1 MKKKAAAF
9 ILAVLAVFTAVSMPI
24 SGVLAANT
32 SSQTSS
38 AVSASSSAGSSSAN
52 TSSTDEITLTPNLTS
67 DNAVVVY
74 NVDVDQVLYSKRGAE
89 KLSPTAATKLL
100 TMMVVYDIFKEK
112 NLDFNTEI
120 TVESGALLNIGKQGD
135 LSAPFLGL
143 RPGETYK
150 AEDLIGATLIANMND
165 ACNILAY
172 YCATKLLNGNMDA
185 FIARMNQKAA
195 EVGAT
200 NSNFTNAIGLVED
213 GMTTTPEDVAR
224 IAGAFY
230 KYNDLLLLDNRPKMT
245 FNQKSTIHT
254 KNYLLSDFLTRD
266 YKNKY
271 AVGLMAGQRSNNDG
285 YCLIT
290 ATEKDGLAYI
300 IVVMEASGEI
310 RGTDGSRTFGPGN
323 AYDDT
328 AVLIDWTRKSFAFQK
343 LVGENELITEM
354 KVEMGKN
361 YDYVAVVPE
370 KKVEL
375 LINKA
380 VDLSQIQRQITL
392 DSSLI
397 YESGEESKVST
408 IKAPVLKGQV
418 VGTLTFTY
426 QGTVIGSVNLITQN
440 TVDESK
446 LMSTANRIKDFL
458 FGSTMK
464 VILIVFALIIVAY
477 TLFSLVAS
485 IVRGVKKI
493 KKDNENGY
501 R

>member
-1 MKKKAAAF
+1 MKKKALAF
-9 ILAVLAVFTAVSMPI
+9 ILAVLAAFTVVSMPI
-24 SGVLAANT
+24 SGVSAANT

-38 AVSASSSAGSSSAN
+38 ISSVSASASSASAN
-52 TSSTDEITLTPNLTS
+52 TSSSDEITLTPNLTS
-67 DNAVVVY
+67 NNAVVVY
-74 NVDVDQVLYSKRGAE
+74 NVDGDQVLYSKRGTE

-112 NLDFNTEI
+112 NIDFNTEI
-120 TVESGALLNIGKQGD
+120 TVESGALLNIGKLGD
-135 LSAPFLGL
+135 LSAPYLGL
-143 RPGETYK
+143 RAGETYK
-150 AEDLIGATLIANMND
+150 AEDLIGAALIANMND
-165 ACNILAY
+165 ACNIMAY
-172 YCATKLLNGNMDA
+172 YCATKLLNSNMNA

-195 EVGAT
+195 EIGAKE
-200 NSNFTNAIGLVED
+200 SHFTNAVGLVEE

-230 KYNDLLLLDNRPKMT
+230 KYSDLLIFDNRAKML

-254 KNYLLSDFLTRD
+254 KNYLLSDFLTKD

-271 AVGLMAGQRSNNDG
+271 AIGLMAGQRSNDDG

-323 AYDDT
+323 AYDDV
-328 AVLIDWTRKSFAFQK
+328 AVLIDWTRKSFAYQK
-343 LVGENELITEM
+343 LVSENELITELR
-354 KVEMGKN
+354 VEMGKN

-375 LINKA
+375 LVNKA
-380 VDLSQIQRQITL
+380 VDLSQVERQITL
-392 DSSLI
+392 DSSI
-397 YESGEESKVST
+397 VYESGEESKIST
-408 IKAPVLKGQV
+408 VKAPVLKGQV

-426 QGTVIGSVNLITQN
+426 NGTVIGSVNLITQN

-477 TLFSLVAS
+477 TLFSLVTS
-485 IVRGVKKI
+485 IIRGVKKI
-493 KKDNENGY
+493 KKDNDNGY